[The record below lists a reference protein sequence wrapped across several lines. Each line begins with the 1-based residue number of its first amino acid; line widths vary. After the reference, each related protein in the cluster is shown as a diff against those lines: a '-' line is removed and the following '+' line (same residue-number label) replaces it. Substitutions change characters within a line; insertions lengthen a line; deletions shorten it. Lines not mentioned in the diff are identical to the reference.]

1 MKNLQVNEL
10 KRKSGT
16 LSRSFTAIAIVLLNM
31 NMALAQEPAAPAPQ
45 TPAQEQQPAAPAPQ
59 PPAQGQQPAVPA
71 SQTQTTL
78 PQPAKNGATT
88 SPREPAQATGTFQTA
103 PQVPFNAMLRH
114 SHNPLDTYR
123 GKAVPPPSMANSP
136 RLTSLVRDGKL
147 YLSLRD
153 AIDLALE
160 NNLDMVIARY
170 NLPIAQMDILRT
182 EAGGIVRGVNN
193 GVVSNTPGGATSG
206 AGAGSGAGGT
216 STGAGGAGAGNGG
229 LVTSTFGVGSNV
241 SSYDP
246 FIQAK
251 VFNDHYSQLLTN
263 QAILGVSTYKQN
275 ENLANISYQQAF
287 PTGTFFEADFNN
299 NRQTANSPNINLNPV
314 LNSSLQIIFSQQ
326 LLAGFGF
333 GPNLRYLRIAK
344 TNQKIS
350 DIAFTAQ
357 VIATVSQICNIYW
370 DLVNAYDTEQVG
382 ERSVAFA
389 SETLDKSRHQLELQA
404 IPELDVLQAESDLAS
419 RQQDLTVART
429 NLELQELYMKNAIT
443 RSFDDPILQE
453 MPVVP
458 TDHLAAQIQQ
468 DTTPVQQSI
477 DAALKNRTE
486 LQQNALDLSNRELT
500 RKTARNNLLPQLSV
514 YGFYQGAGVGG
525 VPNPAF
531 TAGGGTITAPGGWG
545 GTLENVLNN
554 SSPDYQVGF
563 QLQMPLRNRVAK
575 ADQYRTELEYRQS
588 QVYAEELKK
597 NIVIE
602 VRNARYAVEQGA
614 SRVMAAQ
621 QARDLAQRKLDIMQK
636 EQKLGAGSNQQT
648 LSAEH
653 DLSVAESAL
662 VTAQTAYEKARIQL
676 KQSTGSVL
684 EDYGISI
691 AAARSGVV
699 EADNH

>member
-1 MKNLQVNEL
+1 MKTPKVNEL
-10 KRKSGT
+10 KRIPGT
-16 LSRSFTAIAIVLLNM
+16 PIFTRMIAGAAIVLLNL
-31 NMALAQEPAAPAPQ
+31 NMAFAQPQEPAAPQPQ
-45 TPAQEQQPAAPAPQ
+45 ASPSTPAQQDATPPPQQQPA
-59 PPAQGQQPAVPA
+59 
-71 SQTQTTL
+71 
-78 PQPAKNGATT
+78 
-88 SPREPAQATGTFQTA
+88 PAQATGTLQTA
-103 PQVPFNAMLRH
+103 PQVPFNAMLRT
-114 SHNPLDTYR
+114 SHNPFDVYR
-123 GKAVPPPSMANSP
+123 GKSVPPPNLANSP
-136 RLTSLVRDGKL
+136 RLNSLVRDGKL
-147 YLSLRD
+147 YLSLRN

-182 EAGGIVRGVNN
+182 KAGGIVRGVNN
-193 GVVSNTPGGATSG
+193 GVVSNTPGGAASG
-206 AGAGSGAGGT
+206 SGTGSGAGGT
-216 STGAGGAGAGNGG
+216 STGAGGAGAGAGG
-229 LVTSTFGVGSNV
+229 LVNSTFGVGSNV

-251 VFNDHYSQLLTN
+251 IYNDHYSQLLSN

-275 ENLANISYQQAF
+275 ENLANVSYQQSF
-287 PTGTFFEADFNN
+287 PTGTYFEADFDN
-299 NRQTANSPNINLNPV
+299 NRQTANSPNITLNPV
-314 LNSSLQIIFSQQ
+314 LNSTLQLIFSQQ
-326 LLAGFGF
+326 LLAGFGL

-350 DIAFTAQ
+350 DIAFKAQ
-357 VIATVSQICNIYW
+357 IIATVSQICNIYW

-389 SETLDKSRHQLELQA
+389 TETLDKSRKQLELQA
-404 IPELDVLQAESDLAS
+404 IPEMDVLQAESDLAS

-458 TDHLAAQIQQ
+458 TDHLAAQIQP

-477 DAALKNRTE
+477 DAALKDRTE

-514 YGFYQGAGVGG
+514 YGYYLGAGVGG
-525 VPNPAF
+525 VPNPA
-531 TAGGGTITAPGGWG
+531 AASGVPITAPGGWG
-545 GTLENVLNN
+545 GTLDNVLNN

-563 QLQMPLRNRVAK
+563 QLQMPLRNRVNK

-602 VRNARYAVEQGA
+602 VRNARYAVEQSA
-614 SRVMAAQ
+614 SRVVAAQ

-636 EQKLGAGSNQQT
+636 EQKLGTGSNQQT

-684 EDYGISI
+684 EAYGISI
-691 AAARSGVV
+691 ADAKSGVV
-699 EADNH
+699 EANNH